1 MLRAV
6 LFDVDFTLFRPGP
19 ELGAE
24 GYVRAAARHGLT
36 LDHERYDDAR
46 VAAITDL
53 QRHPELKHDE
63 EIWILFTQDIVRGMG
78 GTGDAMRACAID
90 VVRGWERHD
99 NFLLYDDAL
108 PVLEELRRHELRIGL
123 ISNGQ
128 RDLEE
133 FASHHRLDVDVCV
146 GSMRHGWSKPHPSI
160 FEAALSALGVT
171 PEETA
176 MVGDSVHDDIEGARA
191 MGMRAFLLDRD
202 GLVPDAKDR
211 IDTLLALPAALGL
224 APAGDR

>member
-36 LDHERYDDAR
+36 LDHERYDGAR
-46 VAAITDL
+46 VAAIADL

>member
-46 VAAITDL
+46 VAAIADL

-90 VVRGWERHD
+90 VVRGWERHE
-99 NFLLYDDAL
+99 NFFLYDDAF
-108 PVLEELRRHELRIGL
+108 PVLAELRRHALRIGL

-128 RDLEE
+128 RDLEA
-133 FASHHRLDVDVCV
+133 FARHHRLDVDACV

-224 APAGDR
+224 APTGYR